1 VVVGMSILE
10 QRFIW
15 RRPETE
21 RRRLPQ
27 ALSQDEREHVR
38 IALRYLRLRLG
49 RGELATRMGLTYDG
63 LRKTLKRAPT
73 MRVAVLVAF
82 VAGVKLEGVLKGTWP
97 GERCP
102 TCGGTG
108 RCR

>member
-1 VVVGMSILE
+1 MSFE
-10 QRFIW
+10 
-15 RRPETE
+15 RP
-21 RRRLPQ
+21 
-27 ALSQDEREHVR
+27 
-38 IALRYLRLRLG
+38 
-49 RGELATRMGLTYDG
+49 
-63 LRKTLKRAPT
+63 PT

-82 VAGVKLEGVLKGTWP
+82 VADVEMEAVLKGQWP

>member
-1 VVVGMSILE
+1 MSILE
-10 QRFIW
+10 RKFIW
-15 RRPETE
+15 RRDEADRK
-21 RRRLPQ
+21 RRPNT
-27 ALSQDEREHVR
+27 LSQVERERVR
-38 IALRYLRLRLG
+38 LGLRYLRIRYG
-49 RGELATRMGLTYDG
+49 KSELAKRMGLTSEA
-63 LRKTLKRAPT
+63 LRKALKRAPT

-82 VAGVKLEGVLKGTWP
+82 VAGVQLDAVLKGKWP

>member
-1 VVVGMSILE
+1 MSVLE
-10 QRFIW
+10 QRFVW
-15 RRPETE
+15 RRPEAE
-21 RRRLPQ
+21 RKRLPQ
-27 ALSQDEREHVR
+27 TLSQDQREHVR
-38 IALRYLRLRLG
+38 IALRYLRMRLG
-49 RGELATRMGLTYDG
+49 RGELGKRMGLTYDG
-63 LRKTLKRAPT
+63 LRKTLKRTPT

-82 VAGVKLEGVLKGTWP
+82 VAGVKLEAVLAGKWP

>member
-1 VVVGMSILE
+1 MSILE
-10 QRFIW
+10 KRYVW
-15 RRPETE
+15 RRPEAE
-21 RRRLPQ
+21 RRHRPEV
-27 ALSQDEREHVR
+27 LSQDQREHVR
-38 IALRYLRLRLG
+38 RGLRYLFLRHG
-49 RGELATRMGLTYDG
+49 RGELGRRMGLTYDG
-63 LRKTLKRAPT
+63 LRKTLKRTPT

-82 VAGVKLEGVLKGTWP
+82 VAEVQLDAVLKGKWP

>member
-1 VVVGMSILE
+1 MSILE
-10 QRFIW
+10 QRFVW
-15 RRPETE
+15 RRPEAE
-21 RRRLPQ
+21 RKRLPQ

-38 IALRYLRLRLG
+38 IALHYLRMRLG
-49 RGELATRMGLTYDG
+49 RGELAKLMGLTYDG
-63 LRKTLKRAPT
+63 LRKTLKRPPT

-82 VAGVKLEGVLKGTWP
+82 VADVELDAVLSGKWP

-108 RCR
+108 SCR